1 MCNQS
6 LVQDLMLWKGT
17 QGLMP
22 TTTTTAM
29 QTADD
34 GTINL
39 EDTLDLWYTS
49 CDDEGNHLVSKST
62 DTSNLTDTAM
72 FSFMSAQTTA
82 GSTPLPSCNSGSRA

>member
-1 MCNQS
+1 
-6 LVQDLMLWKGT
+6 MLWKGT

-39 EDTLDLWYTS
+39 QDTFDLWYTS
-49 CDDEGNHLVSKST
+49 CDDEGNPLV
-62 DTSNLTDTAM
+62 SNLTD
-72 FSFMSAQTTA
+72 SINDGQE
-82 GSTPLPSCNSGSRA
+82 LEV